1 MMKKL
6 WPFLAAGLLLL
17 VAILLLIPQTN
28 QAIYSLLGI
37 DTRGGANVY
46 GSFEAFV
53 PFTPGYFP
61 EGFIITHVGSGSHTS
76 PGLDQ
81 YTETYASDTHF
92 FKLIQSQGKD
102 APVLVPDEGFTIQTV
117 PASISGDVGD
127 LDELLKGDP
136 NPTEFDTRQV
146 WVITVELKEII
157 IQVVSN
163 LPRQE
168 VIAVAEGL
176 VPSFCT
182 STPTPES

>member
-1 MMKKL
+1 MKKL
-6 WPFLAAGLLLL
+6 WPFLATGLLLVIL
-17 VAILLLIPQTN
+17 ILLFIPEVN
-28 QAIYSLLGI
+28 QVI
-37 DTRGGANVY
+37 DTLMGNDMRGGVQVY

-61 EGFIITHVGSGSHTS
+61 EDFIITQVGTGGHTA
-76 PGLDQ
+76 PELDQ
-81 YTETYASDTHF
+81 YTESYASDTHF

-102 APVLVPDEGFTIQTV
+102 APVLKPDEGFTIQKV
-117 PASISGDVGD
+117 PASITRDVGNLND
-127 LDELLKGDP
+127 LLQGDP
-136 NPTEFDTRQV
+136 NPAEFDTSQV
-146 WVITVELKEII
+146 WVVTVEIKEVI

>member
-1 MMKKL
+1 MRSL
-6 WPFLAAGLLLL
+6 WPFLAAGVLL
-17 VAILLLIPQTN
+17 VLAILLFIPEVN
-28 QAIYSLLGI
+28 QAIYSLLG
-37 DTRGGANVY
+37 DDMRSGAQVY

-61 EGFIITHVGSGSHTS
+61 EDFIITQVGTGGHTA

-102 APVLVPDEGFTIQTV
+102 APVLVPDEGFTIQKV
-117 PASISGDVGD
+117 PASITGDMGD
-127 LDELLKGDP
+127 LNELLKGDP
-136 NPTEFDTRQV
+136 NPAEFDTSQV
-146 WVITVELKEII
+146 WVMTVELREVI

-163 LPRQE
+163 LPQQE

-182 STPTPES
+182 STPTPEN

>member
-1 MMKKL
+1 MKKI
-6 WPFLAAGLLLL
+6 WPFLAAGLLL
-17 VAILLLIPQTN
+17 VISILLFIPEVN
-28 QAIYSLLGI
+28 QALYSLMGN
-37 DTRGGANVY
+37 DMRGGVQVY

-61 EGFIITHVGSGSHTS
+61 EDFIITQVGTGGHTA
-76 PGLDQ
+76 PELDQ

-92 FKLIQSQGKD
+92 FKLIQSQGKT
-102 APVLVPDEGFTIQTV
+102 APVLIPDEGFTIQKV
-117 PASISGDVGD
+117 PASITKNVGD
-127 LDELLKGDP
+127 LNELLQGDP
-136 NPTEFDTRQV
+136 TPAEFDTSQV
-146 WVITVELKEII
+146 WMVTVELRGVT